1 MNNDFK
7 AYVENM
13 DKPWNKLYYRIVWEQ
28 LPQVKNSKVLD
39 FGSGLGITANHL
51 SKNNSVI
58 AIEPDFNM
66 VEMRKCENRYNQ
78 IIGGIDK
85 LKEQEDSSFDLVI
98 CHNVFEYA
106 KEREEVFR
114 EFYRVLKPNG
124 MISIIKHNHAGR
136 IMAKAIF
143 ENNLEETVR
152 LLNDGVC
159 SAAYFGPINY
169 YTVNDIKRWI
179 GDLDINIEKVL
190 GIRTL
195 FGLHPNNEIR
205 YDPNWQEKMF
215 EIEMKV
221 SNIEE
226 YRNISFYHHVLLR
239 KSKYMDKEFLGN
251 IFNEYSLYKW

>member
-1 MNNDFK
+1 MNSDFK
-7 AYVENM
+7 AYVKNM
-13 DKPWNKLYYRIVWEQ
+13 EEPWNTMYYRVVWEQ
-28 LPQVKNSKVLD
+28 LPQMTNSKILD

-51 SKNNSVI
+51 SKDNNVV
-58 AIEPDFNM
+58 AIEPDSNM
-66 VEMRKCENRYNQ
+66 VEMRKRKNDYNQ
-78 IIGGIDK
+78 IVGGIK
-85 LKEQEDSSFDLVI
+85 ELKEQEDNSFDVVI

-106 KEREEVFR
+106 KEREDIFR

-124 MISIIKHNHAGR
+124 IISIIKHNHAGR

-143 ENNLEETVR
+143 ENNLDEVIR

-159 SAAYFGPINY
+159 SAAYFGEINY
-169 YTVNDIKRWI
+169 YTVANIKEWI

-205 YDPNWQEKMF
+205 YNPIWQEKMF

-239 KSKYMDKEFLGN
+239 KSKD
-251 IFNEYSLYKW
+251 IHI

>member
-13 DKPWNKLYYRIVWEQ
+13 EKPWNIMYYKIIFEQ
-28 LPQVKNSKVLD
+28 LPQIMNSKILD

-51 SKNNSVI
+51 SKNNNVV
-58 AIEPDFNM
+58 AIEPDSNM
-66 VEMRKCENRYNQ
+66 LEMRICENSYNQ
-78 IIGGIDK
+78 IIGGIEK
-85 LKEQEDSSFDLVI
+85 LKEQEDNFFDVVI

-106 KEREEVFR
+106 EEREDIFK

-124 MISIIKHNHAGR
+124 IISIIKHNHAGR

-143 ENNLEETVR
+143 ENNLDETVR
-152 LLNDGVC
+152 LLNDEVC
-159 SAAYFGPINY
+159 SAAYFGQINY
-169 YTVNDIKRWI
+169 YTLTDIKEWI
-179 GDLDINIEKVL
+179 CDLDINIEKVL

-195 FGLHPNNEIR
+195 FGLHPNNEMR
-205 YDPNWQEKMF
+205 YDPIWQDKMF

-239 KSKYMDKEFLGN
+239 KSQ
-251 IFNEYSLYKW
+251 